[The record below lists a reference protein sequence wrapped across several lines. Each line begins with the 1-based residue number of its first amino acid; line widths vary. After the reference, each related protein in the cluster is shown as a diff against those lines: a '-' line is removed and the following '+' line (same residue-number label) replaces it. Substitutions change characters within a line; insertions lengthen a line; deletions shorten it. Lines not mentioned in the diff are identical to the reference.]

1 MTAFRFNFAEFE
13 VFMKTTQYQ
22 RMFLLAILGF
32 FMSISALG
40 RAYAAELM
48 LPQQAIAE
56 ASDQLKEKMQNPSFI
71 KDFAQ
76 ITHFVESVIYPHV
89 DFNRISALV
98 LGKYWRD
105 ANAEER
111 AQFTKEF
118 QTLLVRTYSRAF
130 VEFKDWSVRFL
141 PLKMESDA
149 TKVVVK
155 TEILQPG
162 IQPIAVDYRMVLIKG
177 QWKAYD
183 ILIEGVSLVTNYRTT
198 FNSEIKNRGSLA
210 EVIETLKARNSEAL
224 SANPARNS

>member
-1 MTAFRFNFAEFE
+1 MKTTQFI
-13 VFMKTTQYQ
+13 MKTTQYQ
-22 RMFLLAILGF
+22 RIFLLAILSF
-32 FMSISALG
+32 FISISALNK
-40 RAYAAELM
+40 AIAAELL

-56 ASDQLKEKMQNPSFI
+56 ASGKLKEKMQNPDFV

-76 ITHFVESVIYPHV
+76 ITDFVESAIYPHV

-105 ANAEER
+105 ATPDER
-111 AQFTKEF
+111 AQFNKEF
-118 QTLLVRTYSRAF
+118 QNLLVRTYSRAF

-162 IQPIAVDYRMVLIKG
+162 IQPIAVDYRMVLIRGK
-177 QWKAYD
+177 WKAYD
-183 ILIEGVSLVTNYRTT
+183 ILIEGVSLVTNFRTT
-198 FNSEIKNRGSLA
+198 FNNEIRNRGSLA
-210 EVIETLKARNSEAL
+210 AVIETLKTRNAEAL
-224 SANPARNS
+224 SKNSPHNS

>member
-1 MTAFRFNFAEFE
+1 
-13 VFMKTTQYQ
+13 MKTTQYQ
-22 RMFLLAILGF
+22 RTFLLAILSF
-32 FMSISALG
+32 FISIGALNK
-40 RAYAAELM
+40 AIAADM
-48 LPQQAIAE
+48 PLPQQAILE
-56 ASDQLKEKMQNPSFI
+56 ASDKLKEKLQNPSFI

-76 ITHFVESVIYPHV
+76 VTQFVESTIYPHV

-98 LGKYWRD
+98 LGKYWRS
-105 ANAEER
+105 ASPEER
-111 AQFTKEF
+111 SQFNKEF
-118 QTLLVRTYSRAF
+118 QNLLVRTYSRAF

-149 TKVVVK
+149 SKVVVK

-198 FNSEIKNRGSLA
+198 FNNEIKNRGSLA
-210 EVIETLKARNSEAL
+210 AVIETLKTRNADALTTNSARNS
-224 SANPARNS
+224 

>member
-1 MTAFRFNFAEFE
+1 
-13 VFMKTTQYQ
+13 MKTTQYQ
-22 RMFLLAILGF
+22 RIFLLAIL
-32 FMSISALG
+32 SIFISMSALHK
-40 RAYAAELM
+40 ANAADM
-48 LPQQAIAE
+48 PLPQQAISE
-56 ASDQLKEKMQNPSFI
+56 ASEKLKEKMQNPSFI

-76 ITHFVESVIYPHV
+76 VTQFVETTIYPHV

-98 LGKYWRD
+98 LGKYWRGASPD
-105 ANAEER
+105 ER
-111 AQFTKEF
+111 SQFNKEF
-118 QTLLVRTYSRAF
+118 QNLLVRTYSRAF

-198 FNSEIKNRGSLA
+198 FNNEIKNRGSLA
-210 EVIETLKARNSEAL
+210 AVIETLKTRNAEAL
-224 SANPARNS
+224 TTNPARNS

>member
-1 MTAFRFNFAEFE
+1 MKTTQFI
-13 VFMKTTQYQ
+13 MKTTQYQ
-22 RMFLLAILGF
+22 RIFLLAILSF
-32 FMSISALG
+32 FISISALNK
-40 RAYAAELM
+40 AIAAELL

-56 ASDQLKEKMQNPSFI
+56 ASDQLKKKMQNPDFV

-76 ITHFVESVIYPHV
+76 ITDFVESAIYPHV

-105 ANAEER
+105 ATPDER
-111 AQFTKEF
+111 AQFNKEF
-118 QTLLVRTYSRAF
+118 QNLLVRTYSRAF

-162 IQPIAVDYRMVLIKG
+162 IQPIAVDYRMVLIREK
-177 QWKAYD
+177 WKAYD
-183 ILIEGVSLVTNYRTT
+183 ILIAGVSLVTNFRTT
-198 FNSEIKNRGSLA
+198 FNNEIRNRGSLA
-210 EVIETLKARNSEAL
+210 AVIETLKTRNAEAL
-224 SANPARNS
+224 SKNSPHNS

>member
-1 MTAFRFNFAEFE
+1 
-13 VFMKTTQYQ
+13 MKTTQYQ
-22 RMFLLAILGF
+22 RIFLLAILSF
-32 FMSISALG
+32 FISISALNK
-40 RAYAAELM
+40 AIAAELL

-56 ASDQLKEKMQNPSFI
+56 ASDKLKEKMQNPEFI

-76 ITHFVESVIYPHV
+76 ITDFVESAIYPHV

-105 ANAEER
+105 ATPEER
-111 AQFTKEF
+111 AQFNNEF
-118 QTLLVRTYSRAF
+118 RNLLVRTYSRAF

-177 QWKAYD
+177 KWKAYD

-198 FNSEIKNRGSLA
+198 FNNEIRNSGSLSA
-210 EVIETLKARNSEAL
+210 VIETLKTRNAEAL
-224 SANPARNS
+224 SKNSLHNS

>member
-1 MTAFRFNFAEFE
+1 M
-13 VFMKTTQYQ
+13 
-22 RMFLLAILGF
+22 
-32 FMSISALG
+32 
-40 RAYAAELM
+40 AAELL
-48 LPQQAIAE
+48 LPQQAIAQ
-56 ASDQLKEKMQNPSFI
+56 ASDKLKERMQNPDFI

-76 ITHFVESVIYPHV
+76 ITDFVESVIYPHV

-98 LGKYWRD
+98 LGRYWRD
-105 ANAEER
+105 ATPEER
-111 AQFTKEF
+111 AQFNKEF
-118 QTLLVRTYSRAF
+118 QNLLVRTYSRAF

-162 IQPIAVDYRMVLIKG
+162 VQPISVDYRMLLVKG

-198 FNSEIKNRGSLA
+198 FNNEIRSRGSLSA
-210 EVIETLKARNSEAL
+210 VIETLKTRNAEAL
-224 SANPARNS
+224 SKNKPHNS

>member
-1 MTAFRFNFAEFE
+1 
-13 VFMKTTQYQ
+13 MKTTQYQ
-22 RMFLLAILGF
+22 RTFLLAILSF
-32 FMSISALG
+32 FISISALNK
-40 RAYAAELM
+40 AIAAELL

-56 ASDQLKEKMQNPSFI
+56 ASDKLKEKMQNPEFT

-76 ITHFVESVIYPHV
+76 ITDFVESAIYPHV

-105 ANAEER
+105 ATPEER
-111 AQFTKEF
+111 SQFNNEF
-118 QTLLVRTYSRAF
+118 RNLLVRTYSRAF

-149 TKVVVK
+149 SKVIVK

-177 QWKAYD
+177 KWKAYD

-198 FNSEIKNRGSLA
+198 FNNEIRNSGSLSA
-210 EVIETLKARNSEAL
+210 VIDTLKTRNAEAL
-224 SANPARNS
+224 SKNSLHNS